1 MWRMVC
7 RAIVEELL
15 QTRVALLADCP
26 CHLQVALLPCVYLPA
41 WMHVMHA
48 CPPVSFTLWLP
59 IAHDLLMA
67 LMQEME
73 VGSCIGVCEVS
84 SSPLSLWKGKTRV
97 KLFVR
102 YFSSAPT
109 SRLSLTVSASLLL
122 SLPLSYYK
130 SPLSYCLFQT
140 NLTLRKEKAALVT
153 SENVWVAVV
162 MMLAAS

>member
-1 MWRMVC
+1 MQGDC
-7 RAIVEELL
+7 GRAAAD
-15 QTRVALLADCP
+15 TRRTARR
-26 CHLQVALLPCVYLPA
+26 LPLSPAGSPPPVRLPA
-41 WMHVMHA
+41 CMNACHAA

-59 IAHDLLMA
+59 IARDLLMT

-109 SRLSLTVSASLLL
+109 SRLSLPVSASL
-122 SLPLSYYK
+122 PV
-130 SPLSYCLFQT
+130 SPLSSCLCLS
-140 NLTLRKEKAALVT
+140 LTVPSKHTSRYAKKKLRL
-153 SENVWVAVV
+153 
-162 MMLAAS
+162 